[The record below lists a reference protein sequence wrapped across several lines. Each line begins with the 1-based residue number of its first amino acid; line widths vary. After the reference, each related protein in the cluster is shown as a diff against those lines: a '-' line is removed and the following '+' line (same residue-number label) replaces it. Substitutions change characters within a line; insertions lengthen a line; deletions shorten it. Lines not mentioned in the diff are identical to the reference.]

1 MHFYVAVAI
10 ILVLRPLD
18 YQLLLVFIK
27 IKAAVGLLC
36 VFMEFKKPH

>member
-10 ILVLRPLD
+10 ILVLRALD
-18 YQLLLVFIK
+18 YKLLLVFIK

-36 VFMEFKKPH
+36 VFVEFKKPH